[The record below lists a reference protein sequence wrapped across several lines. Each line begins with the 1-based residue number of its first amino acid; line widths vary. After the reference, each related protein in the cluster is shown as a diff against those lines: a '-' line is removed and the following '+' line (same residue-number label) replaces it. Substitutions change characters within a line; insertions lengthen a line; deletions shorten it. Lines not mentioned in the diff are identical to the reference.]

1 MATAKHTRARKARS
15 VPHRVKHYPP
25 PPDSAAGMLSAVR
38 RRLKFVMAAAFTI
51 CAALQFQN
59 AELDEEIALMVGRC
73 VGDEIDSQIEA
84 IDRVIARL
92 PGARRKGAPR

>member
-1 MATAKHTRARKARS
+1 
-15 VPHRVKHYPP
+15 
-25 PPDSAAGMLSAVR
+25 MLSAVR
-38 RRLKFVMAAAFTI
+38 RHLKFVMAAAFTI
-51 CAALQFQN
+51 CAALRFQN
-59 AELDEEIALMVGRC
+59 AELDEEIALLVGRC

>member
-1 MATAKHTRARKARS
+1 
-15 VPHRVKHYPP
+15 
-25 PPDSAAGMLSAVR
+25 MLSAVR

-92 PGARRKGAPR
+92 PGVRRKGAPR